1 MTGMKPYFRV
11 LFLVLLFVMSSCE
24 KDAPVRFFYSV
35 GAEGGSASYDADLV
49 GETLSTEFGPSSYYV
64 ERTEYH
70 YSGWLMD
77 TEWLYSY
84 YNPIGPWISFR
95 IDRNETGRARRAVV
109 SGCHRVSG
117 RKYVFEIE
125 QSE

>member
-11 LFLVLLFVMSSCE
+11 LFLVLLFVMSSCN
-24 KDAPVRFFYSV
+24 KDAPVRFSYSV

-49 GETLSTEFGPSSYYV
+49 GETLSIEFGPSSYYV

-84 YNPIGPWISFR
+84 YNPTGPWISFL
-95 IDRNETGRARRAVV
+95 IDKNETGLKRRAVV
-109 SGCHRVSG
+109 SARHRVSG
-117 RKYVFEIE
+117 RLYVFEIE